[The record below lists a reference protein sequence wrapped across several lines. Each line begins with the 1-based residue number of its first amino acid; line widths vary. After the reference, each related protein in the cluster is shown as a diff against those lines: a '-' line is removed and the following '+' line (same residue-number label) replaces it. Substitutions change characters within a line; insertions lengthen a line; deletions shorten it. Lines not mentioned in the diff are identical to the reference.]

1 MNRRRAIGSIA
12 VAGIAGISVFTGMEW
27 FKGRKKADLQYLDHS
42 KSTITALAETIIP
55 ASNTP
60 GAGACGLGDF
70 IVKMVRECTSEAE
83 KNLFVDGLKKLQ
95 NRTQDIYGKKFELC
109 SMAEQEDILRH
120 FEKDA
125 KPFKGLLGKI
135 EEKYLPKPFFTTLK
149 EYTVMGY
156 CTSETGATQ
165 GLAYVLVPG
174 SYRGCLPLQPG
185 QKAWATR

>member
-1 MNRRRAIGSIA
+1 MNRRRAIGSI
-12 VAGIAGISVFTGMEW
+12 VVTGIAGVSVLTGMEW
-27 FKGRKKADLQYLDHS
+27 FKGRKKPDLQYLDHS
-42 KSTITALAETIIP
+42 KSTMDALAESIIP

-70 IVKMVRECTSEAE
+70 IIKMVKECSSEADR
-83 KNLFVDGLKKLQ
+83 NLFIDGLKQLQ

-109 SMAEQEDILRH
+109 SMPQQRDILQH
-120 FEKDA
+120 FA
-125 KPFKGLLGKI
+125 KAAQPMKGILGKI
-135 EEKYLPKPFFTTLK
+135 EVKYLPKPFFTTLK

-174 SYRGCLPLQPG
+174 AYRGCIPLQTG